1 MGRDLSIYLKA
12 GLLFVGLVVASL
24 PVRAMGALAPF
35 PLATVEVETQI
46 ESPAHRV
53 LLSPVR
59 EVNDEIRSETV
70 VRVPVRGTGALL
82 RIAED
87 SSRVEARAYYRQQL
101 QQLGARVLYE
111 CEGRN
116 CGRSNVWANQIFGQA
131 TLYGRDAEQ
140 DYLAAVVD
148 QDERRLLVLVYTV
161 TRGNLREYVWVEQ
174 LVLGEGASL
183 PAVSNGGG
191 RIRGPIVVPWSGG
204 VTVRFD
210 WSSTDRR
217 HLNNWAAEE
226 GATVLLTS
234 RTALR
239 SDETLQ
245 QSLERSGQALTS
257 MASLLAKSGI
267 REDRQTQI
275 NIGPA
280 VQSLDPAGNT
290 DRIEI
295 LVILAP

>member
-1 MGRDLSIYLKA
+1 MLWVLM
-12 GLLFVGLVVASL
+12 ASL
-24 PVRAMGALAPF
+24 PVRAAGVLPPF
-35 PLATVEVETQI
+35 PLATLETETRI

-70 VRVPVRGTGALL
+70 VRVPVQGTGELL
-82 RIAED
+82 RIAAD
-87 SSRVEARAYYRQQL
+87 SGRVDARAYYRQQL
-101 QQLGARVLYE
+101 QQLGATVLYE
-111 CEGRN
+111 CEGRS

-131 TLYGRDAEQ
+131 TLYGRDAQQ

-148 QDERRLLVLVYTV
+148 QGERRLLVLVYTV

-174 LVLGEGASL
+174 LELGEGAVL
-183 PAVSNGGG
+183 PGLSNSGG

-217 HLNNWAAEE
+217 HLNTWAAEE
-226 GATVLLTS
+226 GASVLLS
-234 RTALR
+234 SHTALKP
-239 SDETLQ
+239 DETLQ
-245 QSLERSGQALTS
+245 QSLERSRLALTA

-267 REDRQTQI
+267 SEDQQTQI
-275 NIGPA
+275 NVGPA
-280 VQSLDPAGNT
+280 VQSRDSAGNM